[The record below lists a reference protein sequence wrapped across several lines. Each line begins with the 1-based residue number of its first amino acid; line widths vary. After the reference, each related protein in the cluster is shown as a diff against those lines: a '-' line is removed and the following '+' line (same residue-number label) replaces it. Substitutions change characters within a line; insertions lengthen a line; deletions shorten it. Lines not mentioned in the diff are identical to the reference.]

1 MRDDGWQVSR
11 RGWWRTPPTDT
22 VVSLTGPPLPPPP
35 PTKPIDRHPSS
46 GTGHIFGASPHVH
59 SKLFFAIASSI
70 CTAMAFF
77 HHTTNINASFSRF
90 TNIGRDQYNIQI
102 NRGFSDYRTINFL
115 L

>member
-1 MRDDGWQVSR
+1 MAGQSQRMVAYSTNGYGRVLK
-11 RGWWRTPPTDT
+11 GT
-22 VVSLTGPPLPPPP
+22 SLTPP
-35 PTKPIDRHPSS
+35 PTHEN
-46 GTGHIFGASPHVH
+46 HIFGASPHVH